1 MNLPVMKSLVL
12 VAAFVALPALA
23 ASAKAEVKP
32 AAVNDA
38 AVKDDVKPAAVNDTS
53 AAVPDAV
60 KAYAKAHAGDPF
72 PYSGP
77 QIRVGRPIEPGET
90 WRAVPDYP
98 AYRFTN
104 LGGQVVVIDAKS
116 SMVVAIY

>member
-12 VAAFVALPALA
+12 AAAFVALPASSALA
-23 ASAKAEVKP
+23 
-32 AAVNDA
+32 
-38 AVKDDVKPAAVNDTS
+38 KDDVKPAAVNDAPAKDDVKPAAVNDAP
-53 AAVPDAV
+53 AAVPDPV
-60 KAYAKAHAGDPF
+60 KAYAKSHAGDPF

-98 AYRFTN
+98 AYRFSN
-104 LGGQVVVIDAKS
+104 LGGQVVVIDAKT